1 MNTEKNIINLIFDPG
16 KGSLSQ
22 ISREAVSGA
31 PYGTLPKPTR
41 EGYRFDGWF
50 LGDERITSDTL
61 IASDVDVRLVARWT
75 REKKKDRKTSM
86 LKRQKIAIG
95 VLSAVAVLL
104 VVVLIAVLDLISIY
118 TFTDTYTVNGVEYT
132 DTYTVKKHGGVYK
145 LFDSQGNLMDR
156 NVEEE
161 APVYIAKNSGN
172 QYRIDEETGEWKLV
186 VVVDTEGI
194 EAAPGTQLLMYPQIL
209 SGNIQSIKVEL
220 ADGSSYRFLN
230 EGDGIYI
237 DGFRESL
244 IEYNQDLY
252 ARLCSACGYTLVSK
266 KLSPREDGSTVP
278 VLEDGSI
285 DYAVYG
291 LDKPQATFTV
301 SAIKNKNAKP
311 YEADP
316 ARTYT
321 VYIGDKTIS
330 GTDYY
335 VRLADAKIDAVYILS
350 ATYFDE
356 ALLRPI
362 EELIVPKATY
372 NVTLNEH
379 TMVQDFYL
387 TRLDSWLSGDEDTD
401 IKGEP
406 VVSFDYEELEYRINT
421 LLTTAPFVCD
431 SDLFEGMEGYTIN
444 DGKASKALSALHSME
459 YLGCRAL
466 GLNAQTL
473 AEFGLDENVFYL
485 TYKTKTSQRDEN
497 GNILYANNRMLI
509 SEKTKDGTY
518 YIASIPHDMIVEV
531 DQYYLSF
538 LEWDRFE
545 WYNQYFMSADVSYL
559 KEMKLDFGGGKSYTF
574 KMDNTFSYAYYKRWK
589 DAEQTESEYVE
600 YQMKAGD
607 TVRIDENGYY
617 WYERPGQEPRRVA
630 VIDFSKVLRVS
641 QLKAQTTYAG
651 YGKILYE
658 QDAFYYYDEN
668 QKVVRVTPD
677 YGRGDVITERD
688 GKYYYT
694 IKGVI
699 TDLPVN
705 KTDSSELIYRF
716 EKGHEITLDVDSDN
730 LLIFCDDYKGTAG
743 GYMDYVNEH
752 VYVNDHHV
760 EVSETF
766 TARDNFRNFYMQI
779 LSFSLY
785 GDVDEDEFVQKM
797 GMTPDEFLASDKAIP
812 TATFQTFV
820 EDNAV
825 VLNDTYKYGSDG
837 NAYKVHTENVKRHL
851 VFRFY
856 NYTAMKSM
864 LTVEVLVQNENGEW
878 VSEGVPPVGKFFV
891 DASTLRTIEANAEK
905 LVKGEYISK

>member
-22 ISREAVSGA
+22 ISREAISGE

-50 LGDERITSDTL
+50 LGDEQITSDTL
-61 IASDVDVRLVARWT
+61 VVSDADVRLVARWT

-104 VVVLIAVLDLISIY
+104 VVALIAVLDLISIY
-118 TFTDTYTVNGVEYT
+118 TFTDTYTVDGVEYS
-132 DTYTVKKHGGVYK
+132 DTYTVKKQGGVYK
-145 LFDSQGNLMDR
+145 LFDSDGNLMDR

-186 VVVDTEGI
+186 VVVDTEGV

-209 SGNIQSIKVEL
+209 SGNIQSVKVEF

-230 EGDGIYI
+230 EGDGVYI

-252 ARLCSACGYTLVSK
+252 ARLCSACGYTLVSQ
-266 KLSPREDGSTVP
+266 KLSPRADGSTVP
-278 VLEDGSI
+278 VLADGTI

-291 LDKPQATFTV
+291 LDTPQATFTV

-330 GTDYY
+330 GTGYY
-335 VRLADAKIDAVYILS
+335 VRLADAKLDAVYILS

-362 EELIVPKATY
+362 EELIVPRASY
-372 NVTLNEH
+372 PVSMNEH
-379 TMVQDFYL
+379 SMVQDFYL
-387 TRLDSWLSGDEDTD
+387 THLDSWLNEDKDTQ
-401 IKGEP
+401 IKGDS
-406 VVSFDYEELEYRINT
+406 VVAFDYEELEYRRNT
-421 LLTTAPFVCD
+421 MLSTAPYVCD

-444 DGKASKALSALHSME
+444 DGKATEALTKLYSMQ
-459 YLGCRAL
+459 YVGCRAI
-466 GLNAQTL
+466 GLDAKTL
-473 AEFGLDENVFYL
+473 QRFGLDENVFYL

-518 YIASIPHDMIVEV
+518 YVASISHDMIVEV

-538 LEWDRFE
+538 LEWERFE
-545 WYNQYFMSADVSYL
+545 WYNQYFMSAEISYL
-559 KEMKLDFGGGKSYTF
+559 RELTLDFSSGKSYTF
-574 KMDNTFSYAYYKRWK
+574 TLDNAFSYAYYKRWK
-589 DAEQTESEYVE
+589 DAEQTGAEYVE
-600 YQMKAGD
+600 YKMKAGD
-607 TVRIDENGYY
+607 TVRIDNNGYY

-630 VIDFSKVLRVS
+630 VIDFSKAFRTS
-641 QLKAQTTYAG
+641 QYEAQTTYAG
-651 YGKILYE
+651 YGRILYE
-658 QDAFYYYDEN
+658 KDSFYYYDEN
-668 QKVVRVTPD
+668 KKVVRVTPD
-677 YGRGDVITERD
+677 YSRGDVITERD

-694 IKGVI
+694 VKGVI
-699 TDLPVN
+699 TDFPVN
-705 KTDSSELIYRF
+705 KADSTELIYRF
-716 EKGHEITLDVDSDN
+716 EKGHEITLRIDSDN
-730 LLIFCDDYKGTAG
+730 LLIFCDAYEGTSN

-766 TARDNFRNFYMQI
+766 TARDNFRSFYMQ
-779 LSFSLY
+779 LLRFSLY
-785 GDVDEDEFVQKM
+785 GDVDEEEFVQKM
-797 GMTPDEFLASDKAIP
+797 GMTPDEFLASDKAKP
-812 TATFQTFV
+812 TATFQTVV
-820 EDNAV
+820 EDHAA
-825 VLNDTYKYGSDG
+825 VLNDTYKYDQDG
-837 NAYKVHTENVKRHL
+837 NAHKVHKENVKRNL
-851 VFRFY
+851 IFRFY
-856 NYTAMKSM
+856 NYTTMKSM
-864 LTVEVLVQNENGEW
+864 LTVEMLVQNENGEW
-878 VSEGVPPVGKFFV
+878 VSEGDAPVGKFFV
-891 DASTLRTIEANAEK
+891 DASTLRAIEANAEK